1 MFRIVPISKKKLIKK
16 IPARKCFLYYLMDG
30 PKRYSELKRAI
41 PAITEKM
48 LAQHLKQL
56 REDNLINRKVEQE
69 MPPITIYSLTPSA
82 KKLSP
87 VLMAMADWAIK
98 DSKLYKDLAM

>member
-1 MFRIVPISKKKLIKK
+1 MF
-16 IPARKCFLYYLMDG
+16 YLMKG
-30 PKRYSELKRAI
+30 PMRYSELKRAI

-56 REDNLINRKVEQE
+56 RENNLINRKVEQE
-69 MPPITIYSLTPSA
+69 MPPITPYSLTSSG

-98 DSKLYKDLAM
+98 DSKLYKAITN